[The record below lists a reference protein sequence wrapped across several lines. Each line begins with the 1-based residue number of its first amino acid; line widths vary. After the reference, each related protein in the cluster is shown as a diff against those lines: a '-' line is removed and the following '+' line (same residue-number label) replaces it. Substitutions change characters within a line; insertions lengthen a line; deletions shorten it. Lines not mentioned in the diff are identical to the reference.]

1 MYSTIWTE
9 PDFAE
14 WLFLFAA
21 VVFVIAAILYLPRN
35 PPRSAYAP
43 SVLAAGLALGFF
55 GFLAL

>member
-1 MYSTIWTE
+1 
-9 PDFAE
+9 
-14 WLFLFAA
+14 
-21 VVFVIAAILYLPRN
+21 VFVIAAILYLPRN